1 MTPDLIRIGTR
12 ASQLALW
19 QANHV
24 RERLLQEHAGLS
36 IELVTIT
43 TEGDRILDK
52 PLRDLGGKALFLK
65 EIETA
70 LLAGSID
77 LAVHSLKDVPAELP
91 PELMLTATLRRANPC
106 DALVL
111 RHGSELARESVV
123 ATGSLRRRIQL
134 SNWRPDLQFEDI
146 RGNIDTRL
154 NKLAAGQYDAL
165 VLAAAGLERM
175 GWEQRISQILKPAL
189 IIPSAGQ
196 GAISIEVRRDNVNVQ
211 NLIMPLNDYNSAC
224 CVMAERTFTRL
235 VEGDCSMPV
244 AAWARLQQHKLYL
257 SACIADINDGQIL
270 KTEVSG
276 EMSQFTAIGEAASA
290 DIIKQ
295 GGAHII
301 ARYRQ
306 AKQN

>member
-1 MTPDLIRIGTR
+1 MMPDLIRIGTR

-24 RERLLQEHAGLS
+24 RKRLLQEHAGLN

-65 EIETA
+65 EIETS

-77 LAVHSLKDVPAELP
+77 LAVHSLKDVPTALP
-91 PELMLTATLRRANPC
+91 AKLMLAATLKRANPC
-106 DALVL
+106 DALIL
-111 RHGSELARESVV
+111 RQGSELPKEAVV
-123 ATGSLRRRIQL
+123 ATGSLRRRMQL
-134 SNWRPDLQFEDI
+134 SHWRPDLQFEDI

-154 NKLAAGQYDAL
+154 NKLGTGQLDAL
-165 VLAAAGLERM
+165 VLAVAGLERM
-175 GWEQRISQILKPAL
+175 GWEQRISQVLEPAL

-196 GAISIEVRRDNVNVQ
+196 GAISIEVRRDNIDIQ
-211 NLIMPLNDYNSAC
+211 ALIMPLNDYNSAC

-257 SACIADINDGQIL
+257 SACIADIDEGQIL
-270 KTEVSG
+270 TTEVNG
-276 EMSQFTAIGEAASA
+276 DINQFTAIGEAASA

-295 GGAHII
+295 GGADII

-306 AKQN
+306 DKQH